1 MVIKVTTLS
10 YIFTLLFNLGWG
22 IVSYFIWKKIVNK
35 IGGEYKDIN
44 LNFCRGLHVLFLS
57 VSFTPALN
65 VVLSCVLI
73 LNFIYLGINSI
84 FKYLKI

>member
-10 YIFTLLFNLGWG
+10 YILCLLFNLIFGM
-22 IVSYFIWKKIVNK
+22 VSYFIWKKIVNK

-57 VSFTPALN
+57 ISFTPGLN
-65 VVLSCVLI
+65 VVLSSVLV